1 MRQSPNIK
9 PIPCLLFKY
18 SIPRLA
24 FLLVWELAAA
34 RPGTNHSRWILENKF
49 QFDYLPS
56 NLSLALIHGRDTCTR
71 VYSPDT
77 CPHVTHSSD
86 SADIET
92 VMAAI
97 CLTWD
102 LSVFFKTSF
111 LSPDTG
117 PGHLSPPTWLT
128 RVVTWP
134 RVIDKRGMAATDNLC
149 PDLLTCSKSDCVS

>member
-1 MRQSPNIK
+1 MWQSPNIK

-56 NLSLALIHGRDTCTR
+56 NLSLALIHGWDTCTR
-71 VYSPDT
+71 VQSW
-77 CPHVTHSSD
+77 HVSSCH
-86 SADIET
+86 T
-92 VMAAI
+92 FLRL
-97 CLTWD
+97 CWHWD
-102 LSVFFKTSF
+102 GDGGHLSDWRPLSF
-111 LSPDTG
+111 LQNIIFI
-117 PGHLSPPTWLT
+117 PGHWRHLSPPTWLT

-134 RVIDKRGMAATDNLC
+134 RVIDKRGMAAADNLC
-149 PDLLTCSKSDCVS
+149 PDLLTCSVSDCVS